1 MKFRVDRDTMTDAVL
16 WAARSLP
23 SKSPQPL
30 LTGMHIVADK
40 SGLVLSGSDADVST
54 KTSLQADVG
63 EPGTV
68 LLPGRLMADIVRSL
82 PSSAIDVVVSGNR
95 AHITCGRSV
104 FAIPTMPV
112 TEYPPIPELPE
123 VSGTVPGVDLA
134 AAVAQVVT
142 ASSRDETLPAFT
154 GVKVDVEGSHIVL
167 AATDRYRL
175 AVREIEWSPRNTSI
189 STHALIPARF
199 LSDTAKMLASCPS
212 VGLAFTSAQEGIVG
226 IEGDGRQSVSRLLAA
241 DFPKYQS
248 LLPSES
254 AAVAQVSTAAMVE
267 AVKRV
272 SLVLD
277 REAPVR
283 VQFSNGEASISAGG
297 GSGDIAEAQEF
308 IECTLSGDDVAIS
321 FNHQFLLDGLH
332 AIDTPTAVISMTSSI
347 RPAVITG
354 AAELDGEPVDS
365 FKYLLMPIRQ
375 P

>member
-1 MKFRVDRDTMTDAVL
+1 
-16 WAARSLP
+16 
-23 SKSPQPL
+23 
-30 LTGMHIVADK
+30 
-40 SGLVLSGSDADVST
+40 
-54 KTSLQADVG
+54 
-63 EPGTV
+63 
-68 LLPGRLMADIVRSL
+68 MADIVRSL
-82 PSSAIDVVVSGNR
+82 PAAAIEVSVSGNR

-104 FAIPTMPV
+104 FTLPTMPV
-112 TEYPPIPELPE
+112 AEYPPIPELPE
-123 VSGTVPGVDLA
+123 ISGTVVGSDLA

-154 GVKVDVEGSHIVL
+154 GVKVDVDGATIVL

-175 AVREIEWSPRNTSI
+175 AVRELQWTPGSTTI

-199 LSDTAKMLASCPS
+199 LSDTAKMLANCPR
-212 VGLAFTSAQEGIVG
+212 VGLAFTSASEGIIGV
-226 IEGDGRQSVSRLLAA
+226 EGDGRQSVSRLLAA

-254 AAVAQVSTAAMVE
+254 AAVAQVNTGAMLE

-283 VQFSNGEASISAGG
+283 VQFASGEARITAGG
-297 GSGDIAEAQEF
+297 GSGDIAEAEEF
-308 IECTLSGDDVAIS
+308 IECSLAGDEVAIA

-332 AIDTPTAVISMTSSI
+332 AIDASTAVIAMTTAT

-354 AAELDGEPVDS
+354 ATELDGPAADS

>member
-1 MKFRVDRDTMTDAVL
+1 MKFRVDRNTMTDAVL

-23 SKSPQPL
+23 TKSPQPL

-40 SGLVLSGSDADVST
+40 SGLELSGSDADVST
-54 KTSLQADVG
+54 KCSLQADVA

-82 PSSAIDVVVSGNR
+82 PTAAIEVTVSGNR
-95 AHITCGRSV
+95 AQITCGRSV
-104 FAIPTMPV
+104 FTLPTMPV
-112 TEYPPIPELPE
+112 AEYPPIPELPDI
-123 VSGTVPGVDLA
+123 SGTVSGSDLA

-154 GVKVDVEGSHIVL
+154 GVKVDVDGDTIVL

-175 AVREIEWSPRNTSI
+175 AVRELNWMPSSTTI

-199 LSDTAKMLASCPS
+199 LSDTAKMLATCAR
-212 VGLAFTSAQEGIVG
+212 VGLAFTSAAEGI

-254 AAVAQVSTAAMVE
+254 AAVAQVSTSAMLE

-283 VQFSNGEASISAGG
+283 VQFTSGEARITAGG
-297 GSGDIAEAQEF
+297 GSGDIAEAEEF
-308 IECTLSGDDVAIS
+308 IECSLSGDEVAIA

-332 AIDTPTAVISMTSSI
+332 AIDASTAVIAMTTAT

-354 AAELDGEPVDS
+354 ATELDGSAVDS